1 MIIDFVGNNFT
12 ERDFK
17 FSAQQFLSYDL
28 PDDWNDMSERKF
40 YKWLEEHAWFP
51 YENNEGRQIFLNI
64 FDYAENIR
72 LYVDNALAEQ
82 ESIY

>member
-1 MIIDFVGNNFT
+1 
-12 ERDFK
+12 
-17 FSAQQFLSYDL
+17 
-28 PDDWNDMSERKF
+28 MSERRF

-51 YENNEGRQIFLNI
+51 YENNEGRQIFLNM